1 MSDDNI
7 IDPPEDGP
15 RPLAFPLPYAA
26 DHVVQLI
33 RLALEDL
40 EKRRGRASAKATL
53 GLAIKYLE
61 GGLQTAAEETT
72 RDFSAV
78 LLQAL
83 RPGITVSEIQGARA
97 VLELMLAALPT
108 YAEEAR
114 S

>member
-1 MSDDNI
+1 MTDDNI

-33 RLALEDL
+33 RLALGDL
-40 EKRRGRASAKATL
+40 EKRRGRASAKTTL

-61 GGLQTAAEETT
+61 GGLKTAAEEAT

-83 RPGITVSEIQGARA
+83 PPGVTVAEIQGAR
-97 VLELMLAALPT
+97 VILELVLAALPV
-108 YAEEAR
+108 YQEEAQP
-114 S
+114 